1 MVIRVALIGNPN
13 VGKSVVFNNL
23 TGSRQHVGNWPGK
36 TVEKKGGKCTHNGV
50 ELEIIDLPGT
60 YSLTARAADELIAR
74 NYIVEEK
81 PDVVVD
87 IVDASNI
94 ERNLYLV
101 MLLMELETHL
111 VVALNMMDSAK
122 GKGYQIDVEKLS
134 KLLGVSV
141 IPTVATKGIGLDEL
155 KDAILET
162 AKLKEKWHRHILPSY
177 GKDLENL
184 ITEVTNT
191 VEKDEKLVEKY
202 PPRWL
207 AIRLLE
213 QDEDALERIKGSTRE
228 SEILKAIR

>member
-1 MVIRVALIGNPN
+1 MVIRVALVGNPN
-13 VGKSVVFNNL
+13 VGKSVVFNSL

-36 TVEKKGGKCTHNGV
+36 TVEKKEGKCAHNGV
-50 ELEIIDLPGT
+50 EFEVVDLPGT
-60 YSLTARAADELIAR
+60 YSLTARAVDELIAR

-111 VVALNMMDSAK
+111 VIALNMMDSAK
-122 GKGYQIDVEKLS
+122 DKGYQIDVEKLS
-134 KLLGVSV
+134 KLLGVPV
-141 IPTVATKGIGLDEL
+141 IPTVATKAIGLEEL

-162 AKLKEKWHRHILPSY
+162 AKLKEKRHRHILPSY
-177 GKDLENL
+177 GEGLENL
-184 ITEVTNT
+184 ITEVKKL
-191 VEKDEKLVEKY
+191 VEKEGKIVEKY

-213 QDEDALERIKGSTRE
+213 RDEDALEKIKGSAIE
-228 SEILKAIR
+228 SEILEAIR